1 MSTKLKKGESFV
13 EALKKKLNKKLDDC
27 RKENSK
33 LNMINVPKLN
43 PKNLEELV
51 KKYEFQRV
59 KNKLM
64 LKRRT
69 KISSLESE
77 IQKTQ
82 EFINVVNE
90 DISRRIEIEG
100 IDLSD
105 PEQIEVVSKEISDN
119 LLGESEE
126 FKNLLK
132 ADFFSTKNKKEILM
146 KQN

>member
-1 MSTKLKKGESFV
+1 
-13 EALKKKLNKKLDDC
+13 
-27 RKENSK
+27 
-33 LNMINVPKLN
+33 
-43 PKNLEELV
+43 
-51 KKYEFQRV
+51 
-59 KNKLM
+59 M
-64 LKRRT
+64 LKRRTT

-119 LLGESEE
+119 LLENQ
-126 FKNLLK
+126 KNSK
-132 ADFFSTKNKKEILM
+132 IY
-146 KQN
+146 